1 MNADYMVAFGT
12 LLLLEVILGV
22 DNVIFISILVEDLPK
37 RLQRRVRNLGISLAV
52 LSRIGLVFSVSWLMT
67 LTEPL
72 ISISRWAWSGKDLI
86 LIFGGAFL
94 LLKSLHELH
103 AWLTEPKVKQP
114 RSNSSSLMLVVLQ
127 IIAVD
132 AVFSFDSVITAV
144 ALVDEVTIIITA
156 IVVSAV
162 IMVLLAEAI
171 QTTITKHPGL
181 KLLALLFLVMLG
193 VVLMLE
199 GVGIELDKS
208 YIYVVL
214 AFGLLQEVL
223 HIVLNKQN
231 STTPPTPEG
240 GAPIGLRLSKP
251 NRGSSND
258 SGYIVDVDA
267 VGNVRSP
274 PRTKVHPYSRPMTG
288 AQYAEELD
296 SLWSE
301 PVVYISHR
309 LKPAVLDRVG

>member
-22 DNVIFISILVEDLPK
+22 DNVIFISILVEDLPE

-72 ISISRWAWSGKDLI
+72 VSISRWAWSGKDLI

-132 AVFSFDSVITAV
+132 AVFSFDAVITAV

-156 IVVSAV
+156 IIVSAV

-199 GVGIELDKS
+199 GVGIKLDKS
-208 YIYVVL
+208 YIYVQL
-214 AFGLLQEVL
+214 AFGLLLEVL
-223 HIVLNKQN
+223 HIILNKKN
-231 STTPPTPEG
+231 STTPPPPKG
-240 GAPIGLRLSKP
+240 NAPVGLILSKP
-251 NRGSSND
+251 NRVSSND
-258 SGYIVDVDA
+258 SGYIVDLDA
-267 VGNVRSP
+267 AVELRSN
-274 PRTKVHPYSRPMTG
+274 PRTKVHPYSRPKTG

-301 PVVYISHR
+301 PVVYISKR
-309 LKPAVLDRVG
+309 LQPRIVDEAS

>member
-1 MNADYMVAFGT
+1 MSVDYIVAFGT

-22 DNVIFISILVEDLPK
+22 DNVIFISILVEELPT
-37 RLQRRVRNLGISLAV
+37 RLQRKVRNLGISLAV
-52 LSRIGLVFSVSWLMT
+52 LSRIGLVFSVSWLMS

-72 ISISRWAWSGKDLI
+72 VSISRWDWSGKDII

-94 LLKSLHELH
+94 MLKSLHELY
-103 AWLTEPKVKQP
+103 AWLTGPKVKQP
-114 RSNSSSLMLVVLQ
+114 RSNSSSLMLIVLQ
-127 IIAVD
+127 IIVID

-144 ALVDEVTIIITA
+144 ALVNDVTIIISA
-156 IVVSAV
+156 IVVSAI

-193 VVLMLE
+193 VILMLE
-199 GVGIELDKS
+199 GVGIKLDKS
-208 YIYVVL
+208 YVYVVL
-214 AFGLLQEVL
+214 AFGLLLEVL
-223 HIVLNKQN
+223 HIILNKQS

-240 GAPIGLRLSKP
+240 SAPIGSMLSMP
-251 NRGSSND
+251 NSVSSND

-267 VGNVRSP
+267 VGDVRSH
-274 PRTKVHPYSRPMTG
+274 PRTKVHPYSRPLTG

-301 PVVYISHR
+301 PVVYISTR
-309 LKPAVLDRVG
+309 LQPRTIDKAS

>member
-22 DNVIFISILVEDLPK
+22 DNVIFISILVEDLPE

-72 ISISRWAWSGKDLI
+72 VSISRWAWSGKDLI

-171 QTTITKHPGL
+171 QNTITKHPGL

-223 HIVLNKQN
+223 HIILNKQN
-231 STTPPTPEG
+231 STTPPEG
-240 GAPIGLRLSKP
+240 GAPIVLRLSKP

-267 VGNVRSP
+267 VGNVRSH

-309 LKPAVLDRVG
+309 LKPTVLDRVG

>member
-22 DNVIFISILVEDLPK
+22 DNVIFISILVEDLPE

-72 ISISRWAWSGKDLI
+72 VSISRWAWSGKDLI

-193 VVLMLE
+193 IVLMLE
-199 GVGIELDKS
+199 GVGVKLDKS

-214 AFGLLQEVL
+214 VFGLLLEVL
-223 HIVLNKQN
+223 HIILNKQ
-231 STTPPTPEG
+231 SSITPPTPEG
-240 GAPIGLRLSKP
+240 GAPIGLRLSKS
-251 NRGSSND
+251 NRENSND

-267 VGNVRSP
+267 VGDVRSHS
-274 PRTKVHPYSRPMTG
+274 RAKVHPYSRPMTG

-296 SLWSE
+296 SLWTE
-301 PVVYISHR
+301 PVAYVSHR